1 MKRMVFLFSLIAVL
15 ITVNAQQTKPKTN
28 KFFFAGGI
36 NLGLPIGDFSDTRS
50 VGIGIELQPEYN
62 VNGKAAMYGSVGYTE
77 FFGKKFDFEDAENLS
92 SGLIPVLIG
101 GKVYISP
108 QFFIG
113 AKAGL
118 GILTGWG
125 SGVGFDYQP
134 QFGFNGRNYQVNFG
148 YNGLSSEGVTLS
160 SLSLSV
166 LYKF

>member
-1 MKRMVFLFSLIAVL
+1 M
-15 ITVNAQQTKPKTN
+15 
-28 KFFFAGGI
+28 
-36 NLGLPIGDFSDTRS
+36 PIGDFSDTHS
-50 VGIGIELQPEYN
+50 MGIGIELQPEYS
-62 VNGKAAMYGSVGYTE
+62 VTEKAAIYGSAGYTE
-77 FFGKKFDFEDAENLS
+77 FFGKKFDFEEPENLS
-92 SGLIPVLIG
+92 SGLIPVLVG
-101 GKVYISP
+101 AKVYISP

-113 AKAGL
+113 VKAGI

-134 QFGFNGRNYQVNFG
+134 QFGFNAKNYQVNFG